1 MRNNKEFHVQERE
14 ENQLKGIEVD
24 LMRVRCKLQT
34 FWHSGN
40 SSRPFFPMQ
49 SHKNF
54 NTNRLES
61 YLTCVLQKEEVSL
74 LDLLRGTYWV
84 FKNDPIHGDTNLI
97 HLSELSQRQMAAG
110 DLITKMRK

>member
-1 MRNNKEFHVQERE
+1 MRNNKEFHVLERE

-49 SHKNF
+49 SHKSF

-84 FKNDPIHGDTNLI
+84 FKNDPIHGDTNLREC
-97 HLSELSQRQMAAG
+97 LCKSGPVDFA
-110 DLITKMRK
+110 